1 VETAEARTG
10 TTASAHA
17 GAVTGLCFTSDG
29 LRLLSTGRDSTMRLW
44 DTTRGINTLVRTPGA
59 PSHTDTHTHT
69 YIHTCKLPS
78 PTPGP
83 SARIDGLAHAPLW
96 LHTHIHAYMHIYTYM

>member
-59 PSHTDTHTHT
+59 PSHTHTHT

-78 PTPGP
+78 PTPSP

-96 LHTHIHAYMHIYTYM
+96 LHTQIHAHMHTYTYM